1 MKRFLIILASLLSSV
16 MAVAAS
22 RTEISGRIILNDS
35 EQKPGDYVMVYAK
48 EYGTGTLSDEYG
60 YYTIRI
66 PAGAPKEVKI
76 EYSRIGYAAQHITYA
91 LNGSTINAETVYLEP
106 QALMLMAAYVVPDG
120 MSPSQYVLSKVWETN
135 KKNKNRKFDYRAEIN
150 YNMSTHEIPIVANT
164 LPKAALGLAKM
175 FGSFEG
181 YGPMIRYCLKNDD
194 FSAKVSLSRSVKDGK
209 TTDFAHRLL
218 SSDKPLPENVKDN
231 VTHIFDIIDLYG
243 IMYSDASSYGEK
255 FTKRHKFN
263 LVGTYEYGD
272 YLVDVL
278 SWTDHKGKVTCNLHV
293 VEDKWT
299 FMKMQVFTR
308 EGEVLRCEAR
318 DIGNGIF
325 MPISMVMKPSITMV
339 RNEEIPGLM
348 NEVQKNKDLTKSS
361 KERMMEVLKKQYADG
376 LDFNPYISISG
387 NCRYRVL

>member
-1 MKRFLIILASLLSSV
+1 MKRFAVIIAAVLASVTVS
-16 MAVAAS
+16 AAS
-22 RTEISGRIILNDS
+22 RTEISGRIILEDNG
-35 EQKPGDYVMVYAK
+35 QKPGDYVMVYSK
-48 EYGTGTLSDEYG
+48 EYGTGTLSDEDG

-66 PAGAPKEVKI
+66 PAGAPKQVSL
-76 EYSRIGYAAQHITYA
+76 EYSRIGYAARHVKYD
-91 LNGSTINAETVYLEP
+91 LNGGVINAEPVILEQ

-135 KKNKNRKFDYRAEIN
+135 RKNKNRKFNYRAEIN
-150 YNMSTHEIPIVANT
+150 YNISTHEIPVVAKT
-164 LPKAALGLAKM
+164 LPKAAVGLAKM
-175 FGSFEG
+175 FGSFQG

-194 FSAKVSLSRSVKDGK
+194 FSAKVTLSRTVKDGK
-209 TTDFAHRLL
+209 TYDFGHKLL

-231 VTHIFDIIDLYG
+231 VTHIFDIIDLYD

-255 FTKRHKFN
+255 FTKRHNFK

-278 SWTDHKGKVTCNLHV
+278 SWTDRKGSVTCNLHV

-299 FMKMQVFTR
+299 FLKMQAFTK

-325 MPISMVMKPSITMV
+325 MPISMVMRPGITMV
-339 RNEEIPGLM
+339 RNADIPALM
-348 NEVQKNKDLTKSS
+348 DDVRKNRDLTKSS
-361 KERMMEVLKKQYADG
+361 KERMLKVLEKQYAEG
-376 LDFNPYISISG
+376 NDFNPYLAISG